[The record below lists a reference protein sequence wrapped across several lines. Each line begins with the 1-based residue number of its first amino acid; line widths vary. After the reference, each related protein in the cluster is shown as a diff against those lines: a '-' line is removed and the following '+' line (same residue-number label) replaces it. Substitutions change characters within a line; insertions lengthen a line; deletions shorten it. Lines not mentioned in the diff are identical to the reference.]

1 MLKLS
6 SEYEALIEKVS
17 KNLVTKSKCCVAI
30 AVELRALNIQLCK
43 KNLTRW
49 NSTLFMIRSVLKLTP
64 RDFQTKKSQLP
75 AKTSAQFEVEH
86 NFVII

>member
-1 MLKLS
+1 LLKLS

-43 KNLTRW
+43 RINIEENKDFVF
-49 NSTLFMIRSVLKLTP
+49 STFLDQSFGIKSFDADLKV
-64 RDFQTKKSQLP
+64 K
-75 AKTSAQFEVEH
+75 V
-86 NFVII
+86 N